1 MAAVP
6 VAPSPAAPETP
17 ALSQAARIVDT
28 FIAPSKTFT
37 DIRRSASWWAP
48 FLLLAITVSAFNFA
62 VDKKIGFRAV
72 TESQIKMSPK
82 QERQLD
88 QLPPAD
94 REKQLAMRTIGTRY
108 FSLYGGV
115 ALIILVINLIIAAL
129 NLATFRFALNAKLT
143 YKAALAISIYAGLPE
158 IIRFLLAIVT
168 IYSGIAPDNFNIQNP
183 LMSNPG
189 YALNPVDSGVFL
201 YSVASSL
208 DIFRI
213 WSVILSGIGLACVT
227 GVKRST
233 SLAVTFGWFIFFVLF
248 FAGIGAAFS

>member
-1 MAAVP
+1 MAALP
-6 VAPSPAAPETP
+6 VAPPPSTPESAP
-17 ALSQAARIVDT
+17 LSQGARIINT

-37 DIRRSASWWAP
+37 DLKRSASWWAP
-48 FLLLAITVSAFNFA
+48 FLLVAIVITGFNFV
-62 VDKKIGFRAV
+62 VDKKIGFRTV

-88 QLPPAD
+88 QLPAAD
-94 REKQLAMRTIGTRY
+94 REKQVAMRTIGTRY

-115 ALIILVINLIIAAL
+115 PIIVLIINLIVAGL
-129 NLATFRFALNAKLT
+129 NLATFKFALNAKLT
-143 YKAALAISIYAGLPE
+143 YKAALAVSIYAGLPE

-168 IYSGIAPDNFNIQNP
+168 IYSGITPDNFNIQNP

-189 YALNPVDSGVFL
+189 YLLNPVDAGVFL

-213 WSVILSGIGLACVT
+213 WSVVLSGIGLACVT

-233 SLAVTFGWFIFFVLF
+233 SLAVTFGWFVFFVLF
-248 FAGIGAAFS
+248 FSGIGAAFS